1 MFRHVTLASCVC
13 AAVVI
18 AACGSPAPSVL
29 VEFRGDV
36 GESRDLVDLVK
47 RAPMAEVIRETTA
60 VEVGSPG
67 SDAAL
72 ISGWDRPEPHGETG
86 QMAWAVAETAVV
98 ELLLLEADYD
108 RLDLHG
114 RAFSWEGGPDQ
125 KATVAING
133 RRIGELTIAPS
144 MSDHSIAVP
153 AGVLGV
159 GTNRIVLEFAWT
171 ARPVDHV
178 PGSTDRRSLA
188 AAFQRLALANHARS
202 GPERPRPEAPVVG
215 DDELTLPRGAGL
227 RYRFSAP
234 QSGFLE
240 FVLRSASTVGGP
252 SGLKIWLASPDHPAA
267 AVAEI
272 VPTATSAEPT
282 RLAIDWPVGE
292 TVELA
297 LAAVGGDAPGTGVVV
312 AGPKVR
318 GLSGGE
324 EPMANLLLIVVDTLR
339 ADYLGVYGGQVDT
352 PVVDGLAAEGVLF
365 ARARSHIPITG
376 PSHASLFTSL
386 LPMEHGVLNNAQEL
400 SESFPIFAEAVRA
413 SGRQT
418 AAVISLGVMQR
429 QFGFDRGF
437 DHYGDDFPR
446 DWMKNAAEVTDEA
459 LAVADGG
466 LASPYLLWTHY
477 SDPHEPYAPA
487 NLEYARV
494 ELRLDGRP
502 VGEIDVG
509 GRGNRFALDLPA
521 GASELEFVPLDPEPG
536 RAYRFDTLMLDDPS
550 VEVEPLGGWVMREKR
565 IGAAT
570 YQSTL
575 PATLRLTNPT
585 DRPVTSELLLT
596 CKELLEIPEIRR
608 RYAQEVEYVD
618 GEIGRLLAGL
628 EERGMMDDTLI
639 VFLSDHGEGLGNH
652 NHTGHVSQLYDT
664 LVHVPMIFVWP
675 GRLPQGMVI
684 DDHVSLVDVFPT
696 IAELMELE
704 GPGNPSGVSL
714 MPLIRGEDVPSRAT
728 LLATYPP
735 ESASSKRAIVA
746 DGYKFIHS
754 WNAKREWVELYD
766 VVNDPEELDD
776 LATKQPEVV
785 ERLRSEL
792 QQRLSAISEGST
804 VEAELSEEDK
814 AQLRALGY
822 LH

>member
-1 MFRHVTLASCVC
+1 M
-13 AAVVI
+13 
-18 AACGSPAPSVL
+18 
-29 VEFRGDV
+29 
-36 GESRDLVDLVK
+36 
-47 RAPMAEVIRETTA
+47 
-60 VEVGSPG
+60 
-67 SDAAL
+67 
-72 ISGWDRPEPHGETG
+72 
-86 QMAWAVAETAVV
+86 
-98 ELLLLEADYD
+98 
-108 RLDLHG
+108 
-114 RAFSWEGGPDQ
+114 
-125 KATVAING
+125 
-133 RRIGELTIAPS
+133 
-144 MSDHSIAVP
+144 
-153 AGVLGV
+153 
-159 GTNRIVLEFAWT
+159 
-171 ARPVDHV
+171 
-178 PGSTDRRSLA
+178 
-188 AAFQRLALANHARS
+188 
-202 GPERPRPEAPVVG
+202 
-215 DDELTLPRGAGL
+215 
-227 RYRFSAP
+227 
-234 QSGFLE
+234 
-240 FVLRSASTVGGP
+240 
-252 SGLKIWLASPDHPAA
+252 
-267 AVAEI
+267 
-272 VPTATSAEPT
+272 
-282 RLAIDWPVGE
+282 
-292 TVELA
+292 
-297 LAAVGGDAPGTGVVV
+297 
-312 AGPKVR
+312 VR

-324 EPMANLLLIVVDTLR
+324 EPLPNILLIVVDTLR
-339 ADYLGVYGGQVDT
+339 ADYLGVYGGETDT
-352 PVVDGLAAEGVLF
+352 PTVDGLAADGVLF

-400 SESFPIFAEAVRA
+400 SETFPIFAESVRA

-437 DHYGDDFPR
+437 DHYGDEFPR

-459 LAVADGG
+459 LAIADGG
-466 LASPYLLWTHY
+466 LSNPYLLWAHY

-487 NLEYARV
+487 NLVYARV
-494 ELRLDGRP
+494 ELRLDGRR

-509 GRGNRFALDLPA
+509 GRGNRLELDLSA

-550 VEVEPLGGWVMREKR
+550 IEVEPLGGWVMREKR

-575 PATLRLTNPT
+575 PATLRLTNPSEKS
-585 DRPVTSELLLT
+585 VTSELLLT
-596 CKELLEIPEIRR
+596 CKELLEIPEIRQ

-628 EERGMMDDTLI
+628 EERGMMDDTLV

-675 GRLPQGMVI
+675 GRLPQGLVI
-684 DDHVSLVDVFPT
+684 DDPVSLVDFFPT
-696 IAELMELE
+696 IAELMDLA
-704 GPGNPSGVSL
+704 GPETASGVSL
-714 MPLIRGEDVPSRAT
+714 APLLRGETVPPRAT

-735 ESASSKRAIVA
+735 ESASSKRAIVL

-766 VVNDPEELDD
+766 VVNDPEELED
-776 LATKQPEVV
+776 LATKKPEVL